1 MAFPT
6 SFENFVPRRS
16 RKEIRRVHRLKTK
29 PLGFFSLWVCRTW
42 NDSWDVFMVRS
53 VCRITGMLRSCTL
66 VSFVR
71 RTNVTRL
78 HRIDYTEHTW
88 HKSQCIVKTR
98 SNRDTGPALCISTE
112 LFLVSLFLV
121 LLFLP
126 LPFTFDRSILP
137 TVGGRPELDE
147 MEAQIGWKIS
157 SRFVSRLLVDSGLK
171 LEASN
176 ERILIVSFSG
186 KFFVVFGLFD
196 TSCKRVSRRN
206 EGTRWI
212 HSRRIFQWCL
222 EDLVDA
228 EFGPEAGRQGISTRS
243 FSRFGKIVSQ
253 IWSGLYVSPR
263 RGKQRR
269 SVWQTRGEHDLLKS
283 ANMSR

>member
-1 MAFPT
+1 M
-6 SFENFVPRRS
+6 
-16 RKEIRRVHRLKTK
+16 
-29 PLGFFSLWVCRTW
+29 G
-42 NDSWDVFMVRS
+42 RS
-53 VCRITGMLRSCTL
+53 VCRITGMLSSCSL

-88 HKSQCIVKTR
+88 HKSQCTVETR

-126 LPFTFDRSILP
+126 LPFTFGSSILP

-171 LEASN
+171 LEASD
-176 ERILIVSFSG
+176 ERISIVSFSG
-186 KFFVVFGLFD
+186 KFFVVFGLSD

-206 EGTRWI
+206 EETRRI
-212 HSRRIFQWCL
+212 HSRRIFSWCF

-228 EFGPEAGRQGISTRS
+228 EVGPEAGRQGISTRS

-253 IWSGLYVSPR
+253 MFDPGCMFPHGAANSDEVSGKHAANTICSSRQIWVVRFNEIDSAV
-263 RGKQRR
+263 RGWKMRAL
-269 SVWQTRGEHDLLKS
+269 RGS
-283 ANMSR
+283 IAS